1 MIVLDNVIHE
11 DVFEKCKENLL
22 GSLKESTREIWF
34 DLDAKFIYSD
44 FCLSLINLA
53 NSYYDL
59 SSCDGY
65 EFWAHKNTKPPR
77 WHIDC
82 DERRKQQDNL
92 MTFPLCSIVYYPFV
106 GDITGGEL
114 FISHDDTVKSHSDY
128 KNFKDTQQYHM
139 EENPTFDTIIPKT
152 NRVVIFSPGKFHMV
166 NKFQGER
173 YSFVINPWDSSKYM
187 YPETIL

>member
-11 DVFEKCKENLL
+11 DVFEKCKKNLL

-34 DLDAKFIYSD
+34 DLDAEFIYSD

-106 GDITGGEL
+106 GDALLGVFTKI
-114 FISHDDTVKSHSDY
+114 
-128 KNFKDTQQYHM
+128 
-139 EENPTFDTIIPKT
+139 
-152 NRVVIFSPGKFHMV
+152 
-166 NKFQGER
+166 
-173 YSFVINPWDSSKYM
+173 
-187 YPETIL
+187 